1 VGYIIH
7 VADPDHS
14 DRPRIGL
21 VADRREASF
30 GAWTDIQLDLV
41 WTHYVDAITHA
52 GGAPMVFPLA
62 EAYAAAPE
70 LALDVID
77 GLLLAGGRDLNASSY
92 GAEAHPENESADPLR
107 DQIELALAAAAI
119 ERDVPTL
126 GVCRGM
132 QVLNVA
138 LGGGIEQ
145 HLADPKRIHRGAP
158 GAFVGHTVDVSPDT
172 RLNSIL
178 GDTAEVRSHHHQGV
192 GPLAERFTA
201 SAHADVGVVEAAE
214 VADREFCIAV
224 LWHPEEDLPG
234 GGAQL
239 YEALVEAA
247 RAARIPA

>member
-1 VGYIIH
+1 
-7 VADPDHS
+7 VADADHS

-30 GAWTDIQLDLV
+30 GAWRDIDLNFV
-41 WTHYVDAITHA
+41 WTHYVDAIDQA
-52 GGAPMVFPLA
+52 GGAPMVFPRAL
-62 EAYAAAPE
+62 AYAEAPE

-107 DQIELALAAAAI
+107 DRIELALAAAAV
-119 ERDVPTL
+119 ERDLPTL

-145 HLADPKRIHRGAP
+145 HLDDPEGIHRGAP
-158 GAFVGHTVDVSPDT
+158 GAFIAHGVDVAPGS
-172 RLNSIL
+172 RLASIL
-178 GDTAEVRSHHHQGV
+178 GETAEVRSHHHQGV
-192 GPLAERFTA
+192 APLADRFTA
-201 SAHADVGVVEAAE
+201 SAHAADGVVEAAE
-214 VADREFCIAV
+214 VSDREFCLGV

-247 RAARIPA
+247 RAARVAA